1 MITATEFMHDGE
13 IIKATINHGEQY
25 WPFNI
30 AKIEASKNCVY
41 VGEFALN
48 QGAGWTETPAAI
60 FYQHAPAEGHSHYFG
75 LLMRGEHVVIT
86 SGQSA
91 ADVVITGKMNKSN
104 EVIYSRFRHDYR
116 LTSDD
121 TVMIDGGRDYTKTS
135 GPGRTVRMQIFGD
148 ELIILGFAEQE
159 D

>member
-1 MITATEFMHDGE
+1 MITPTEFIHDGE
-13 IIKATINHGEQY
+13 TIKATINHGEQY
-25 WPFNI
+25 WPFKI
-30 AKIEASKNCVY
+30 DKIETAKNCVY

-48 QGAGWTETPAAI
+48 QGAGWTESPAAV
-60 FYQHAPAEGHSHYFG
+60 FYQPNPEEGHSHYFG
-75 LLMRGEHVVIT
+75 LLVRGDHVVIT

-91 ADVVITGKMNKSN
+91 ADVVIIGKMNKSN

-135 GPGRTVRMQIFGD
+135 GPGRTVRMQIVKD
-148 ELIILGFAEQE
+148 ELVILGFVEYT